1 MTHFLKLINQSI
13 KYWYLPLIAGI
24 IFILIAVWTFAAPGA
39 SFLALAFLFSF
50 GFVFSG
56 AIEVAFSVA
65 NRKELEN
72 WGWMLVFGLVTF
84 IVGILL
90 FVNPALSAATLAIYI
105 GFLVLFRSIAA
116 VSTAL
121 DMRSYGVRNWGYPTF
136 FGILG
141 VIFSF
146 ILIWNP
152 VLAGLTIVFW
162 TGMALLMSG
171 IFSIMFSLQL
181 RKLHTLTQNI
191 PGDVRERFEALRE
204 EVRARLSDR

>member
-1 MTHFLKLINQSI
+1 MRHFLKLINQSI

-24 IFILIAVWTFAAPGA
+24 IFLLIAVWTFTAPV
-39 SFLALAFLFSF
+39 SSYLALAFLFSL

-56 AIEVAFSVA
+56 AIEIAFSVA
-65 NRKELEN
+65 NRKEMEN
-72 WGWMLVFGLVTF
+72 WGWMLVFGLATF
-84 IVGILL
+84 LVGILL
-90 FVNPALSAATLAIYI
+90 FINPVLSATTLAIYI

-152 VLAGLTIVFW
+152 VLAGLTIVIW
-162 TGMALLMSG
+162 TAMALLMSG
-171 IFSIMFSLQL
+171 IFSIIFSLQL
-181 RKLHTLTQNI
+181 RKLHTFSKDI
-191 PGDVRERFEALRE
+191 PDDMRSRFESLRE
-204 EVRARLSDR
+204 EVRAKIGHK